1 MGEHP
6 AGHMYDTP
14 LPLTRETAPLPLHP
28 SGVGAFGNFELLAVP
43 VAAGPWSFGI
53 DSFRFSHIPLI

>member
-28 SGVGAFGNFELLAVP
+28 SGVGRLQQLPAARPPDRGGPLEL
-43 VAAGPWSFGI
+43 
-53 DSFRFSHIPLI
+53 RNRQFSISSIIR